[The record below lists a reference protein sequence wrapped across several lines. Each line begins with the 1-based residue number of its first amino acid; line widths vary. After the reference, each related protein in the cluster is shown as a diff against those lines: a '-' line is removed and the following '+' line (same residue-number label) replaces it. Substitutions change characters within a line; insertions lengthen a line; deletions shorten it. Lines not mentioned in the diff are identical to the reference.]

1 MRSVRASSPSVKRQR
16 RQETQTARQ
25 EGRQYQFGAQD
36 GGLRELSLFLV
47 VGFAVWAV
55 QNFGCAVRPFEFG
68 LVSAVLGVNDSDD
81 GFPKGLQNAR
91 LTGSRRSVRNVE
103 EMHTSK
109 IAGAGLVETDQN
121 AIEER

>member
-1 MRSVRASSPSVKRQR
+1 M
-16 RQETQTARQ
+16 
-25 EGRQYQFGAQD
+25 
-36 GGLRELSLFLV
+36 RELSLVLV

-68 LVSAVLGVNDSDD
+68 LVSSVVGVNDSVD
-81 GFPKGLQNAR
+81 GVPKGLQNAR

-103 EMHTSK
+103 EMHATK

-121 AIEER
+121 ALEEG